1 MAWSYDADN
10 LGTDTAP
17 QRLNSVRFLVGDT
30 DTNDQQAL
38 DSEITFAL
46 SQTGENVYYAAS
58 YVANAIAA
66 KYSRRV
72 TVDLDGALQAEYS
85 DLAKQYRN
93 LSSQLRQDGQRF
105 SGTAFNLYAGGISIS
120 DINTNR
126 KNPDRPQPA
135 FRKDRFDNPYGA
147 HRDPSYYD
155 GNE

>member
-1 MAWSYDADN
+1 MWSYDAEN
-10 LGTDTAP
+10 LGTDTES

-30 DTNDQQAL
+30 DINDQQAL
-38 DSEITFAL
+38 DSEIAFAL
-46 SQTGENVYYAAS
+46 DQTGSNIYYAAS

-85 DLAKQYRN
+85 DLAKQYRV

-147 HRDPSYYD
+147 NRDPSYYD